1 MKHLFL
7 AALVGAVALP
17 AAAQFQKPEDAV
29 KYRQSAFTVMGTHF
43 GRLGAMA
50 NGKVPFD
57 AAAAA
62 ANADIVAMMS
72 RLPFAAFGEGTDLVK
87 GTHAKPEVW
96 TQADKFK
103 GAATKMQEEAAKLQ
117 AVAKGGNLEQIKAQF
132 GATAQS
138 CKACHDNF
146 REKL

>member
-29 KYRQSAFTVMGTHF
+29 RYRKAAFTVMGSHF

-57 AAAAA
+57 AATAA
-62 ANADIVAMMS
+62 ANAELVAAMS
-72 RLPFAAFGEGTDLVK
+72 KLPFAAFGEGTDK
-87 GTHAKPEVW
+87 GNTDAKPEVW
-96 TQADKFK
+96 KEADKFK
-103 GAATKMQEEAAKLQ
+103 AGATKMQEEAAKLQ
-117 AVAKGGNLEQIKAQF
+117 AVAKAGDLAQIKAQF
-132 GATAQS
+132 GATAQT
-138 CKACHDNF
+138 CKACHDHF
-146 REKL
+146 RKD